1 MSSKEQQKAYRDSGK
16 RRAMMYKLDVDTM
29 NEMLAEGCRICG
41 SHERLCID
49 HDHKCCTNRTD
60 KGTKTTTCGKCT
72 RGILCDRCNK
82 VLGLVRDDSL
92 TLQRMIDY
100 LDT

>member
-1 MSSKEQQKAYRDSGK
+1 MSKNDTSK
-16 RRAMMYKLDVDTM
+16 RRARMYGLTVDKM
-29 NEMLAEGCRICG
+29 NEMLAKGCYICG
-41 SHERLCID
+41 SYERLCID
-49 HDHKCCTNRTD
+49 HDHSCCLRNKKTNQSN
-60 KGTKTTTCGKCT
+60 KCGKCT

-82 VLGLVRDDSL
+82 VLGFVQDDTL